1 MKQDNGRNQ
10 PFPMAIGWKLEAGS
24 WKLEADNYSPPC
36 ACV

>member
-10 PFPMAIGWKLEAGS
+10 PFPMAIGWKLEA
-24 WKLEADNYSPPC
+24 DNYSPPC